1 MITTGLVSLESNYLT
16 QDLQSESCES
26 FKLIEKSIQRASYGT
41 QIKRDFGAEPYQW
54 NFAKDPQKAKNV
66 VNAKVAKTSNGA
78 LKRFLEPGMAV
89 QKCYFYYRVVSW
101 GLVMVL
107 WGACSKVLSRFRS
120 RTLSMELC
128 KISTKG

>member
-1 MITTGLVSLESNYLT
+1 MSR
-16 QDLQSESCES
+16 
-26 FKLIEKSIQRASYGT
+26 KIEKSTLRASYGT

-89 QKCYFYYRVVSW
+89 QKCSFYYGATSTIFVLKHGYFY
-101 GLVMVL
+101 
-107 WGACSKVLSRFRS
+107 SKGKRLGCFFSF
-120 RTLSMELC
+120 
-128 KISTKG
+128 

>member
-1 MITTGLVSLESNYLT
+1 MSPESNYLT
-16 QDLQSESCES
+16 QDSLSESCEL
-26 FKLIEKSIQRASYGT
+26 FELIEKSILRASYGT

-89 QKCYFYYRVVSW
+89 QKCSLYCGVVSW
-101 GLVMVL
+101 G
-107 WGACSKVLSRFRS
+107 
-120 RTLSMELC
+120 
-128 KISTKG
+128 